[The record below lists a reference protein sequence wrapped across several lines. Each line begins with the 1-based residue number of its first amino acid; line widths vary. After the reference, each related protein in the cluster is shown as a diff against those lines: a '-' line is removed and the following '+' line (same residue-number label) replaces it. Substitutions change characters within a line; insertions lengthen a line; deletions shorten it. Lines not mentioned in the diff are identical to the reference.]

1 MANAGRADSHSHK
14 WKIQLVGNE
23 PVGILCNC
31 GEIRPVADRDPD
43 NLTVEPAH
51 DWFKAI
57 HKYGQQ
63 YGSISTTPTYK
74 QIYDPTYAATITNTT
89 WSSCGPSQGTHDCVS
104 GDDFFQAVTAEYK

>member
-43 NLTVEPAH
+43 KLTVKPVD

-57 HKYGQQ
+57 QRGA
-63 YGSISTTPTYK
+63 ISTTPTYK
-74 QIYDPTYAATITNTT
+74 QIYDPTYATITNTT
-89 WSSCGPSQGTHDCVS
+89 WSSCSPSQGTHDCVS
-104 GDDFFQAVTAEYK
+104 GDDFFQAVTAESK